1 MLMSLFYYIFKT
13 TFTYQWPLKKNH
25 KDEQDSLK
33 QRFGYFFVSFKM
45 YYVIHSQERRVY
57 RANMYYF

>member
-33 QRFGYFFVSFKM
+33 QRFGYFLCHLKCIM
-45 YYVIHSQERRVY
+45 
-57 RANMYYF
+57 